1 MLKFKRVRKVAYTQ
15 DQLSTLQE
23 SYARGVLEAT
33 LPDGSKVRYRS
44 LDEMARII
52 STIQGQLTSATHTN
66 VVYPSHSRGYE

>member
-1 MLKFKRVRKVAYTQ
+1 MAYSQ
-15 DQLSTLQE
+15 AQLDSLQE

-52 STIQGQLTSATHTN
+52 STIQGQLTAATHTN
-66 VVYPSHSRGYE
+66 VVYPSHSRGFE